1 MKNFCIFMNIV
12 LMIIIVLSAY
22 LTRNLSLT
30 LEGFTFS
37 VAFVVL
43 LSGFLGFSMGYL
55 FDLYE
60 LNELNKQSFKHAN
73 KVEKLSVVSEE
84 NEDKV
89 KRLESKIETL
99 EIALKEA
106 LKKK

>member
-1 MKNFCIFMNIV
+1 MKNFCILIDIV
-12 LMIIIVLSAY
+12 LMLIIVLSAY
-22 LTRNLSLT
+22 LTRNLNITVSD
-30 LEGFTFS
+30 FTFS

-60 LNELNKQSFKHAN
+60 LKQLNQQSFKHVN
-73 KVEKLSVVSEE
+73 KAEKLAVISEE

-89 KRLESKIETL
+89 KRLEAKIETL

-106 LKKK
+106 LKNK